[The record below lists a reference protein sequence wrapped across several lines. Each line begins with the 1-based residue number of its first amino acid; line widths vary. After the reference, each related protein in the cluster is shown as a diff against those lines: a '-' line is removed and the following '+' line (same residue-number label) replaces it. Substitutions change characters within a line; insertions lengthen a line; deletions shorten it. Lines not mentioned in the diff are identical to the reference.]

1 MMLKELKIADLFS
14 IFNAAFGF
22 GGMVYLFTS
31 GLNSHVFYFL
41 YLSSF
46 MDGADGIAANKFG
59 KSPFGKDLD
68 SLADSISFG
77 VFPALILAY
86 YNSTLIIPAII
97 FVVTSILRLAR
108 FNVVEAKNFIGY
120 PTIASALLVTSLIRL
135 NFDVAVIFV
144 ITILLACLMI
154 SDFEYLKIRDR
165 LSLFVLGTV
174 ILSCFFVSEAVY
186 ALLCLAVIYLISPFP
201 LEVMRWWEKKKLE
214 RLLSKRE

>member
-1 MMLKELKIADLFS
+1 MLKELKIADLFS
-14 IFNAAFGF
+14 ILNAVFGF

-31 GLNSHVFYFL
+31 GLNSYAFYFL

-46 MDGADGIAANKFG
+46 MDGADGIAANRFG

-86 YNSTLIIPAII
+86 HNSALIIPAIL
-97 FVVTSILRLAR
+97 FVITSILRLAR

-135 NFDVAVIFV
+135 NFDNITILV
-144 ITILLACLMI
+144 ITILLSYLMI
-154 SDFEYLKIRDR
+154 SDFEYLKLRDK
-165 LSLFVLGTV
+165 LSLFVLGIV
-174 ILSCFFVSEAVY
+174 ILSCFVVNEAVY
-186 ALLCLAVIYLISPFP
+186 ALLCLTVIYLISPFP
-201 LEVMRWWEKKKLE
+201 LEVIRWWERRKLE
-214 RLLSKRE
+214 KLLSKRE